1 MTGLSS
7 CISSIGARNVTKR
20 VYRKVILVEM
30 IRYPDKVV
38 VRDDSY
44 EVVFKAGVKVEVE
57 V

>member
-1 MTGLSS
+1 M
-7 CISSIGARNVTKR
+7 
-20 VYRKVILVEM
+20 VEM